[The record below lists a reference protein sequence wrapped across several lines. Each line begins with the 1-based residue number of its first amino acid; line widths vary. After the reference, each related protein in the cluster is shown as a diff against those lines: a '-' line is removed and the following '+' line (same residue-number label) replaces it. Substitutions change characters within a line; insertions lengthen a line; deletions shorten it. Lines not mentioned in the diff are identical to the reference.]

1 MVFFLARILSFFLF
15 IYTDLSSLDEQS
27 TSKTRVNVVVLGS
40 STAEGAGASK
50 LSNSWVFRLEQE
62 LKISNKA
69 SSVVNYG
76 KSGYSTFHILPT
88 GTRYSNR
95 PNPDVERNIT
105 NALSKNPNL
114 IIINMPSNDA
124 AYGYSKEEQLRNY
137 RLLIKLIKKSKIQY
151 LLISPQPRNFKNK
164 EQRIQQNALFQLMK
178 KEFSP
183 NFVDVWSFLSSED
196 FSLKPTFDSGDGI
209 HLNDQGHDCIFQ
221 QVFAKINEIK

>member
-1 MVFFLARILSFFLF
+1 MLFFLARILSFFLF
-15 IYTDLSSLDEQS
+15 IYTDFSSLDEQS
-27 TSKTRVNVVVLGS
+27 TSKTQVNVVVLGS

-50 LSNSWVFRLEQE
+50 LSNSWVFMLEQE
-62 LKISNKA
+62 LKILNKA

-76 KSGYSTFHILPT
+76 KSGYSTFHIMPT
-88 GTRYSNR
+88 GTQYSNR

-124 AYGYSKEEQLRNY
+124 AYGYSNEEQLRNY
-137 RLLIKLIKKSKIQY
+137 RLLIQMIKKRKIQY

-164 EQRIQQNALFQLMK
+164 DQRIQQNALFQLMK

-183 NFVDVWSFLSSED
+183 HFVDVWSFLSSED

-209 HLNDQGHDCIFQ
+209 HLNDQGHAYIFQ

>member
-1 MVFFLARILSFFLF
+1 MFFILFRLLSFSFALLYQDDGGRDSYNSDF
-15 IYTDLSSLDEQS
+15 QY
-27 TSKTRVNVVVLGS
+27 KTIVLGS
-40 STAEGAGASK
+40 STAEGAGASL

-76 KSGYSTFHILPT
+76 KSGYSTFHIMPT

-105 NALSKNPNL
+105 KALSNYPNM

-124 AYGYSKEEQLRNY
+124 AYGYSNEEQLRNY
-137 RLLIKLIKKSKIQY
+137 RLLIQLIKKRKIQY
-151 LLISPQPRNFKNK
+151 LLISPQPRNFKNN
-164 EQRIQQNALFQLMK
+164 EQRKQQNELFQLMK

-183 NFVDVWSFLSSED
+183 NFVDVWSILSSED
-196 FSLKPTFDSGDGI
+196 FSLKSTFDSGDGI
-209 HLNDQGHDCIFQ
+209 HLNDQGHDYIFQ

>member
-15 IYTDLSSLDEQS
+15 IYTNFSSLNEQS
-27 TSKTRVNVVVLGS
+27 TSKTQIKVVVLGS

-95 PNPDVERNIT
+95 PNPDLERNIT
-105 NALSKNPNL
+105 NALSNNPNL

-124 AYGYSKEEQLRNY
+124 AYGYSNEEQLRNY
-137 RLLIKLIKKSKIQY
+137 RLLIQLIKKSKIQY
-151 LLISPQPRNFKNK
+151 ILISPQPRNFKNK

-196 FSLKPTFDSGDGI
+196 FSLKPTFDFGDGI
-209 HLNDQGHDCIFQ
+209 HLNDQGHAYIFQ

>member
-1 MVFFLARILSFFLF
+1 MFFILFRLLSFSFALLYQDDGGRDSYNSDF
-15 IYTDLSSLDEQS
+15 QY
-27 TSKTRVNVVVLGS
+27 KTIVLGS
-40 STAEGAGASK
+40 STAEGAGASI

-76 KSGYSTFHILPT
+76 KSGYSTFHIMPT

-105 NALSKNPNL
+105 KALSNYPNM

-124 AYGYSKEEQLRNY
+124 AYGYSNEEQLRNY
-137 RLLIKLIKKSKIQY
+137 RLLIQLIKKRKIQY
-151 LLISPQPRNFKNK
+151 LLISPQPRNFKNN
-164 EQRIQQNALFQLMK
+164 EQRKQQNELFQLMK

-183 NFVDVWSFLSSED
+183 NFVDVWSILSSED
-196 FSLKPTFDSGDGI
+196 FSLKSTFDSGDGI
-209 HLNDQGHDCIFQ
+209 HLNDQGHDYIFQ

>member
-15 IYTDLSSLDEQS
+15 IYTDFSSLDDQS
-27 TSKTRVNVVVLGS
+27 TSKTQVNVVVLGS

-69 SSVVNYG
+69 SSVVNHG

-95 PNPDVERNIT
+95 PNPDVARNIT

-124 AYGYSKEEQLRNY
+124 AYGYSNEEQLRNY
-137 RLLIKLIKKSKIQY
+137 RLLIQMIKKRKIQY

-164 EQRIQQNALFQLMK
+164 DQRIQQNALFQLMK

-183 NFVDVWSFLSSED
+183 HFVDVWSFLSSED

-209 HLNDQGHDCIFQ
+209 HLNDQGHAYIFQ